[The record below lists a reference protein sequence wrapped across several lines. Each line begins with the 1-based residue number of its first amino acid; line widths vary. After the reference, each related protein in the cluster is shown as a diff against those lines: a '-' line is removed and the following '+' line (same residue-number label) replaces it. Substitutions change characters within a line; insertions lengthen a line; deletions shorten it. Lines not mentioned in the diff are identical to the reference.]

1 MPTIDINLLLCLL
14 VLILFHERVFS
25 DKAILDHIRFSYECF
40 DRVITNC
47 IAQDLQY
54 EAGLGRYL
62 FNNYGEVSREAVK
75 ARTARFHEQLE
86 QLAKDNDLEIVKID
100 IGNSLLEPATKEL
113 RKIQPISDDEDRIVA
128 IFKQQDYGNC
138 WNFHSKKKVLRR
150 KIRRVYH
157 YTVYHFDRDFGLG
170 SHTLNTYLP
179 NNIRGYF
186 NQHNWLTQQL
196 KHQGLYNDDIRMY
209 YNSFQNLG
217 TIDPEWFQTLCDSIS
232 YRDVFHYD
240 RKWIRTLWPE
250 LEYLDYRSYID
261 EAELCS
267 NIVFRQKSFLNNFYT
282 NHIVSAY
289 DLALPDKLT
298 FVFKRRIDRR
308 YKNPFKTSLSIVEG
322 KPCLKV
328 RYKSQQ
334 YKEYLKQRDLRCE
347 STVNNAK
354 DLGLKKQD
362 LEGIRDACRDIN
374 ERAMS
379 IGQPIDPNW
388 IRQELDHNPFKI
400 VMVGEKWIPGL
411 KINDEK
417 MASVMKGLHENSI
430 VGVTMR
436 ELTDFVNHD
445 HGLSP
450 EGGFTLAPIGY
461 AVRKLRGHGLA
472 VKVDGKNLYR
482 LTPAGQCFVRMF
494 LLVTEKV
501 VFPFTKNATRYGQ
514 GPRISRNEY
523 VPADSRS
530 EHLSKLEEKYTVLEK
545 AITEIFDILDIVNA
559 PETPA

>member
-1 MPTIDINLLLCLL
+1 MTTIDIDPVLCLL

-47 IAQDLQY
+47 IAQELQY

-62 FNNYGEVSREAVK
+62 FDNYGAVSHEVVK
-75 ARTARFHEQLE
+75 ARTARIHEQME
-86 QLAKDNDLEIVKID
+86 QLAKDNDIEIMMMKM
-100 IGNSLLEPATKEL
+100 GNSFLEPATKEL
-113 RKIQPISDDEDRIVA
+113 RKIQPIPHDEDRIVA

-138 WNFHSKKKVLRR
+138 WNWHSKEKVLRK

-179 NNIRGYF
+179 NNVRGYF
-186 NQHNWLTQQL
+186 NQHNWLVQQL

-209 YNSFQNLG
+209 FNSFQNIG
-217 TIDPEWFQTLCDSIS
+217 TIDPGWFQTLCDSIS
-232 YRDVFHYD
+232 YRNVFDYD

-250 LEYLDYRSYID
+250 LEYLDYRSYIN

-267 NIVFRQKSFLNNFYT
+267 NIIFKQKSFLNNFYT
-282 NHIVSAY
+282 NHIISAY
-289 DLALPDKLT
+289 DLALPDKLS

-308 YKNPFKTSLSIVEG
+308 YKNEFKAELNIVES
-322 KPCLKV
+322 KPCLKI

-362 LEGIRDACRDIN
+362 LEGIRDACRGIN

-379 IGQPIDPNW
+379 VGQPIDPKW
-388 IRQELDHNPFKI
+388 IRQDLDHNPFER

-417 MASVMKGLHENSI
+417 MASVMKGLAENSI
-430 VGVTMR
+430 IGVTMR
-436 ELTDFVNHD
+436 ELTDFVIQD
-445 HGLSP
+445 QGLSP
-450 EGGFTLAPIGY
+450 EEGFTLAQIGY
-461 AVRKLRGHGLA
+461 AVRKLRGHGIA
-472 VKVDGKNLYR
+472 VKVNGKNLYR

-501 VFPFTKNATRYGQ
+501 VFPFTKNAMRFDQ
-514 GPRISRNEY
+514 VPRISRKRY
-523 VPADSRS
+523 VPAKSRS
-530 EHLSKLEEKYTVLEK
+530 EHLSKLEEKYTVLEN
-545 AITEIFDILDIVNA
+545 AINEIFDILDIVNA
-559 PETPA
+559 PEAPA